1 MLSSALMLEFCFLTP
16 AEAQKFSKRYL
27 SQWGAISRTKKH
39 NLVVGKYKIQ
49 KIEKRKKSEEIAV

>member
-39 NLVVGKYKIQ
+39 NLVVGKYKIRIQ
-49 KIEKRKKSEEIAV
+49 KIEKRKKS